1 MSDPPVLKYGSL
13 LRRTNRQAFPLVRF
27 PKAFTPSNRPDIFES
42 RQMSG
47 PTQIPPPENRLIRR
61 EFTFECSQKRLT
73 SDTCA
78 EFTEEIAI
86 SQLSQFHPLSWIL
99 IVESRSSVL
108 EIPLAQNALSDV
120 FSLLRSETSFF
131 VPFLFTPSRSLFDLR
146 RKLWAFLSTYQ
157 HFVYPLDLIA
167 LINCS

>member
-120 FSLLRSETSFF
+120 FSLLRSETSFC
-131 VPFLFTPSRSLFDLR
+131 VPFLFLLRQDRYLTLDANSGRSYQLTNILFTR
-146 RKLWAFLSTYQ
+146 
-157 HFVYPLDLIA
+157 
-167 LINCS
+167 